1 VIVGMAVAEL
11 IRNMSLITWI
21 VILVIIFLLAFVR
34 VTPDA
39 ADTEAA

>member
-1 VIVGMAVAEL
+1 MSLAAEIIVS
-11 IRNMSLITWI
+11 MSLITWI
-21 VILVIIFLLAFVR
+21 VILLIIFLLAFVR